1 MTCTNPARSGSP
13 CTSTTTS
20 VLSRNV
26 APPSKTFWVSAGA
39 HVVKDGTVS
48 WQPAVNVNR
57 IVTIAVP
64 GWVVVAWVLAGGPR
78 RR

>member
-26 APPSKTFWVSAGA
+26 APPSKGFWVSADA
-39 HVVKDGTVS
+39 YVFKDGTVS
-48 WQPAVNVNR
+48 WQPAVAVNR
-57 IVTIAVP
+57 IVMVAVL
-64 GWVVVAWVLAGGPR
+64 GRVAVAWMLAGGPR
-78 RR
+78 PR

>member
-26 APPSKTFWVSAGA
+26 AAPSKSFWVA
-39 HVVKDGTVS
+39 
-48 WQPAVNVNR
+48 
-57 IVTIAVP
+57 
-64 GWVVVAWVLAGGPR
+64 VAWVLAGGLR

>member
-1 MTCTNPARSGSP
+1 MTFTNPARSGSP

-26 APPSKTFWVSAGA
+26 APPKGFWVSAGA
-39 HVVKDGTVS
+39 YVFKDGTVS
-48 WQPAVNVNR
+48 WQPAVDVNR
-57 IVTIAVP
+57 IVTIAVL
-64 GWVVVAWVLAGGPR
+64 GCVVVAWVLAGGPR